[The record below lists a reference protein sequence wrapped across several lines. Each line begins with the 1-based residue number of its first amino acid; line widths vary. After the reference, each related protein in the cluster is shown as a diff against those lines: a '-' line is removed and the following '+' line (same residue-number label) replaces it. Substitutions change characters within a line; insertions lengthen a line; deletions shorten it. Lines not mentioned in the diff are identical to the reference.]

1 MNQASPLLAR
11 ALPAS
16 VDGERVFA
24 EPWEARAFA
33 IVVELLRAGHFSWS
47 EWVECFSVQ
56 VAAANAAEAHGQPA
70 NSYYQQWL
78 DAAESLLAA
87 KGLASREQLAAKR
100 LAIGAANAVGTAH
113 AR

>member
-1 MNQASPLLAR
+1 MNPASPLLAR

-16 VDGERVFA
+16 VDGERAFA

-33 IVVELLRAGHFSWS
+33 IVVELSRAGHFSWS

-56 VAAANAAEAHGQPA
+56 VAAASAAEAAGRPA
-70 NSYYQQWL
+70 KTYYQQWL

-87 KGLASREQLAAKR
+87 KGLASREQLAAR
-100 LAIGAANAVGTAH
+100 RFAVGAIGTAH